1 MLYKLSQPNPLDLN
15 YSGKEPEYDQFFKD
29 EVYSSPRH
37 RNDARD
43 TMKIR
48 YDGGH

>member
-1 MLYKLSQPNPLDLN
+1 MLYKLSQPNPLDSN
-15 YSGKEPEYDQFFKD
+15 NPRKEPEYDQFFKD
-29 EVYSSPRH
+29 ELYSSPRY
-37 RNDARD
+37 RSDARN